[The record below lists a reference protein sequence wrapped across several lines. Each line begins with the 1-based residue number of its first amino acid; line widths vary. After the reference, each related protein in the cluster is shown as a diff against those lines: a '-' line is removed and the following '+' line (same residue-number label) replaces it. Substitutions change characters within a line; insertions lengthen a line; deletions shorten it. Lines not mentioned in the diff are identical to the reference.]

1 MHANPHQIRRFENK
15 IALITGGASG
25 IGRATAN
32 RLADEGAH
40 AIIAD
45 LNAEMGN
52 RAVSQI
58 EEAGGE
64 ATFLHVDLSD
74 DTSVRKAGQIVSET
88 FPTLHMLVNN
98 AAILR
103 IGNIEDG
110 EWRKNWEPETRIV
123 RGWVLLT
130 EVFLPLLKKQ
140 GGAIVN
146 TSSEG
151 GFLGRKNLLV
161 YDAIKASLV
170 SMTKTMAYEFVDY
183 GIRVNAVAP
192 GWIVTEMHFGD
203 APDPQARRKELAETP
218 ISSCIMGRRAPPE
231 EVASVIAFLL
241 SEDASYITAQTIH
254 VDGGRMGMNLP
265 KKK

>member
-1 MHANPHQIRRFENK
+1 MHANRHQMRRFENK

-45 LNAEMGN
+45 LNVEMGN

-58 EEAGGE
+58 REAGGE
-64 ATFLHVDLSD
+64 ATFLQVDLSD
-74 DTSVRKAGQIVSET
+74 DTSVRKAGRIVSET

-103 IGNIEDG
+103 QGNIEDG
-110 EWRKNWEPETRIV
+110 EWRQNWEPETRIV

-130 EVFLPLLKKQ
+130 EVLLPLLKKQ

-151 GFLGRKNLLV
+151 GFLGRKNMLV

-192 GWIVTEMHFGD
+192 GWVVTEMHFGN
-203 APDPQARRKELAETP
+203 APDPQARRKELEETP
-218 ISSCIMGRRAPPE
+218 ISSCIMGRRAQPE

-254 VDGGRMGMNLP
+254 VDGGRWGMNLP